1 MKYSDTK
8 ILKLL
13 NKIRN
18 KEKLSYEKINALVE
32 QVFKPYKLKEIN
44 TDGWIYNEIRFEN
57 LDEAIVY
64 MNTHDYK
71 FGLMYLYNEDYNN
84 DLADVMYPI
93 LIKENGKYYDR
104 KDRRFVLDIY
114 EWLKCQ
120 TEVES

>member
-18 KEKLSYEKINALVE
+18 KEKLSYEKINSLVE
-32 QVFKPYKLKEIN
+32 QIFKPYVLVKKDP
-44 TDGWIYNEIRFEN
+44 DGWTVCEHRFET
-57 LDEAIVY
+57 LDSAVMY
-64 MNTHDYK
+64 MDFLDCGFT
-71 FGLMYLYNEDYNN
+71 MYLYNQDYNN
-84 DLADVMYPI
+84 DLADGMYPI

-104 KDRRFVLDIY
+104 KDRRFVLNIY

-120 TEVES
+120 TEVER